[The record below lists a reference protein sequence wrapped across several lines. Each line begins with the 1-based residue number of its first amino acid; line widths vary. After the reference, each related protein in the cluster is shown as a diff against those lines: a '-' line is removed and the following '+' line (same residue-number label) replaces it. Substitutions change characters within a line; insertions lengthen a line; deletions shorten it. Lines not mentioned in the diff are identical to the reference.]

1 MLNRPTTCTRNP
13 GRWAFSM
20 IEVMVAV
27 AILATVMTILAS
39 NLYTLNNV
47 RINMKERAVAREI
60 ARLMSERIQS
70 ENFSQLGTSNTTLG
84 WSWHRRLTPIP
95 GSAVAVNPPLTED
108 AALPENNL
116 INQGLLQQRSE
127 IRDLSVFLEYYR
139 NTTLMQAMVT
149 AADPATTWRE
159 ISNSTGTYASSHAF
173 ILPETNPL
181 GGSANDPF
189 IMMRII
195 VRWSAHIGGTQQL
208 ELVVAKKQ

>member
-1 MLNRPTTCTRNP
+1 MLHLPTNCPRNP

-20 IEVMVAV
+20 IEVMIAI

-39 NLYTLNNV
+39 NLYTLNNS

-70 ENFSQLGTSNTTLG
+70 ENFAQLGTSNTTLG

-95 GSAVAVNPPLTED
+95 GFAAAGNPPLTEN
-108 AALPENNL
+108 AALPEHN
-116 INQGLLQQRSE
+116 IIAQGLLQQRSE

-139 NTTLMQAMVT
+139 NTTLMNAMVT
-149 AADPATTWRE
+149 SANPATTWRE
-159 ISNSTGTYASSHAF
+159 ISASTGAYTGSLAF

-195 VRWSAHIGGTQQL
+195 VRWSAHIGGSQQL

>member
-1 MLNRPTTCTRNP
+1 MLTLPTICPRNP

-39 NLYTLNNV
+39 NLYTLNNA

-70 ENFSQLGTSNTTLG
+70 ENFAQLGTSNTTLG
-84 WSWHRRLTPIP
+84 WSWHRRLTPRP
-95 GSAVAVNPPLTED
+95 GLGAAVNPPLTED

-127 IRDLSVFLEYYR
+127 IRNLSVYLEYYR
-139 NTTLMQAMVT
+139 DTTLMQAMVAS
-149 AADPATTWRE
+149 AAPATTWRE
-159 ISNSTGTYASSHAF
+159 ISTSTGSYAGSHAY

-181 GGSANDPF
+181 GSSANDPF

-195 VRWSAHIGGTQQL
+195 VSWSAHIGGTQQL